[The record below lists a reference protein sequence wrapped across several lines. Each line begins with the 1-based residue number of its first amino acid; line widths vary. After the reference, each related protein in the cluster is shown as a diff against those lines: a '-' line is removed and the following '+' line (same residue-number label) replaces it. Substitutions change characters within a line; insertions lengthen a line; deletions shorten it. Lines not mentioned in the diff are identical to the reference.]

1 MIKTILLVL
10 AVLSMIVLSFIG
22 YKWFKIKNSKNYA
35 EMIDQLV
42 PNDIPYIYEDQIKEL
57 SSATILDV
65 RSESEFKVSHLEH
78 AIHIDYEGWNLESV
92 NFLAPNDT
100 IILYCSVGYR
110 SYKIAKKLKSNGF
123 KHVYNLYGG
132 IFEWINQGQKLMDN
146 KGNGTRNI
154 HGYSKNWGK
163 WIKKGNVVYDN

>member
-1 MIKTILLVL
+1 MIKTIFLVL

-92 NFLAPNDT
+92 KSTSVLRLFRSCSNSEYEEKDSSTPQDVNF
-100 IILYCSVGYR
+100 
-110 SYKIAKKLKSNGF
+110 YKKPINRNAIKSF
-123 KHVYNLYGG
+123 
-132 IFEWINQGQKLMDN
+132 
-146 KGNGTRNI
+146 
-154 HGYSKNWGK
+154 
-163 WIKKGNVVYDN
+163 